1 MEALIAQALPFI
13 LIVGVFWLLV
23 FRPQQ
28 QRAKRHRELISS
40 ISRNDR
46 VVSIGGLHGTVQ
58 SVDEETVRLEIA
70 QGTVVTMAKSAV
82 ARRLVDADTGRP
94 E

>member
-28 QRAKRHRELISS
+28 QRAKRHRELIAS
-40 ISRNDR
+40 ISRSDR

-58 SVDEETVRLEIA
+58 SVDEDTVRLEIA